1 VCFEGR
7 PLFFRLVVGAG
18 AGAGAG
24 AVVSISLFVPIFL
37 SIPCCF

>member
-1 VCFEGR
+1 VYFEGR
-7 PLFFRLVVGAG
+7 SLFFRLVV
-18 AGAGAG
+18 GAG

>member
-18 AGAGAG
+18 AGA
-24 AVVSISLFVPIFL
+24 VVSISLFVPIIL